1 MAFGVVLPD
10 QARFCRIER
19 GFMQERSEELDLY
32 HRVCSGD
39 ESALEALIAQYRTG
53 LTLFIYSIVHNRE
66 DAEDLMI
73 DTFAELVAS
82 CGRFRGQS
90 SLKTYLFGIARHLAL
105 HQSRKSRE
113 IPMEPEQVVRMQPT
127 PQGAIS
133 AEEDWLKRENVSTL
147 YAAIGK
153 LLPDYRQALVLVFLQ
168 GMNQREA
175 AQIMKKNQTQFS
187 HLIAR
192 GKQAL
197 RRLLEEHESHEK

>member
-1 MAFGVVLPD
+1 
-10 QARFCRIER
+10 
-19 GFMQERSEELDLY
+19 
-32 HRVCSGD
+32 
-39 ESALEALIAQYRTG
+39 
-53 LTLFIYSIVHNRE
+53 
-66 DAEDLMI
+66 
-73 DTFAELVAS
+73 
-82 CGRFRGQS
+82 
-90 SLKTYLFGIARHLAL
+90 
-105 HQSRKSRE
+105 
-113 IPMEPEQVVRMQPT
+113 MEPEQVVRMQPT

-133 AEEDWLKRENVSTL
+133 AEEDWLKRENVATL

-168 GMNQREA
+168 GMSQRDA